1 MTRFKWFQRPGQAVD
16 YVAGEPT
23 PTRNGQG
30 AQAGIGRAAAPTPL
44 RRPLMARAGAW
55 RSAQALKRLNQR

>member
-1 MTRFKWFQRPGQAVD
+1 MTRFKWFQRTGQAVD

-30 AQAGIGRAAAPTPL
+30 AHARIGRAAAPTPQL
-44 RRPLMARAGAW
+44 WPLMARVGAG
-55 RSAQALKRLNQR
+55 RPAQAIKRLDQS